1 MPHKFDPS
9 NKHLL
14 VSEDRQQSL
23 DAHRVLSLVPILRYH
38 AVADVGCGPGYFAIP
53 LAKYLFD
60 GKVYALDI
68 QQEMLDAV
76 QEELESLRLTN
87 VDLMLTK
94 EDKLGLDDGSI
105 DGAFVAFSIHEAD
118 DPRNMLAEAKRCLK
132 EDGWLAL
139 LEWQKRE
146 MEDGPPIEDRIAEDD
161 LTEMAI
167 EAGFRPT
174 NRYSLND
181 KQYMLVMR
189 K

>member
-1 MPHKFDPS
+1 MPHKFDPK

-14 VSEDRQQSL
+14 VSDDRQQSL
-23 DAHRVLSLVPILRYH
+23 DVHRVLSHLPVLRYH
-38 AVADVGCGPGYFAIP
+38 NVADVGCGPGYFAIP

-76 QEELESLRLTN
+76 REEMESLRLTN
-87 VDLMLTK
+87 VDLMLTE
-94 EDKLGLDDGSI
+94 EDKLGLEDDSI
-105 DGAFVAFSIHEAD
+105 DGAFIAFSIHEAD
-118 DPRNMLAEAKRCLK
+118 DPRKMLAEAKRCLK

-139 LEWQKRE
+139 LEWHKRE
-146 MEDGPPIEDRIAEDD
+146 MDDGPPIEDRIAEND
-161 LTEMAI
+161 LGEMAT

-181 KQYMLVMR
+181 SQYMLVMR